1 MVNVEKK
8 EVKLGVSVSSPGT
21 YSITAK
27 TLNAFV
33 EGKDAFLKDAE
44 LDTFTEITDTLHYS
58 FEVVNVLNVRSRFS
72 IIFYAKDGYC
82 TATPTFSVR
91 VSPNPVK
98 KIMYIEYK
106 GLNEKEPTTITVTCP
121 NGKVIKTLAVGNIQT
136 GSSSLS
142 VQAWNV
148 GRYDIELVNGDNRQV
163 QSIVK
168 Q

>member
-44 LDTFTEITDTLHYS
+44 LNTFTEITDTLHYN
-58 FEVVNVLNVRSRFS
+58 FEVANVLNVRSRFS
-72 IIFYAKDGYC
+72 IIFYSKDG
-82 TATPTFSVR
+82 PTIRASFSVR

-98 KIMYIEYK
+98 KIVYIEYK
-106 GLNEKEPTTITVTCP
+106 GLDEKEPTTIKVTCP
-121 NGKVIKTLAVGNIQT
+121 NGNVIKTIDAGKIQT

-148 GRYDIELVNGDNRQV
+148 GRYEIELINGDNRQV
-163 QSIVK
+163 QSITK